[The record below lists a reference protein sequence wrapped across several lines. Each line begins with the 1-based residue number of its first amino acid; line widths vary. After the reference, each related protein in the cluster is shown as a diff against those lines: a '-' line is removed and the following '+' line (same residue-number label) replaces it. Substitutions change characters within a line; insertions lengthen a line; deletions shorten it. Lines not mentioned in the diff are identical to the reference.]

1 MDRRCGPPFT
11 CTIAAIAAA
20 RTHRRSEYYV
30 WFYGQGLPGRR
41 GWYPQA
47 DSNRCFHLER
57 VASWSPR
64 RWGLPTLRG
73 YQRPHPRSYAR
84 PDRARRCRSRRYS
97 ADVCRGPAHPERA
110 AIKDNNKEKR
120 QRSGPARERR
130 ARPFVRFGTVY
141 TYPLAGDGHRS
152 ERLRVHRHAA
162 AVGGGG
168 HGRVPVSV
176 GDGRRHG
183 LLCRGRGRLH
193 GGRHRRS
200 GHRRSRSCHRRR
212 WRHRRSR
219 GRSCHRRSRGR
230 SCHGLGRGR
239 SCHGLGR
246 SGHRCGLSGRCG
258 CSGRRPRLRRLGGCP
273 HPCVLAASPPQEHGD
288 RGSRDHRHEDETAAS
303 AASAR
308 HVHGSHVVLPS
319 HECVPRFDSTPRG
332 GVASR
337 TTRRWASARILARV
351 GRSAD
356 ELCAGY

>member
-1 MDRRCGPPFT
+1 MDKACLGGADGTPKRIRTAVSTLKGWRPGPLDDGGYRPFEDT
-11 CTIAAIAAA
+11 NGRTHGHTPVRTGRAAA
-20 RTHRRSEYYV
+20 
-30 WFYGQGLPGRR
+30 G
-41 GWYPQA
+41 
-47 DSNRCFHLER
+47 
-57 VASWSPR
+57 PR
-64 RWGLPTLRG
+64 K
-73 YQRPHPRSYAR
+73 
-84 PDRARRCRSRRYS
+84 YS
-97 ADVCRGPAHPERA
+97 AGVCRGPAYPERA
-110 AIKDNNKEKR
+110 AIREHNKEKR
-120 QRSGPARERR
+120 QKSGPARERR
-130 ARPFVRFGTVY
+130 ARPFIRSETVY

-200 GHRRSRSCHRRR
+200 GHRRGWRWRHRLGRGRSCHRRR

-219 GRSCHRRSRGR
+219 GRRLGRGRSCHRRS
-230 SCHGLGRGR
+230 RGR